1 MKKDSEFRA
10 YVWIINRLK
19 GLGWD
24 CRNPS
29 RGGMVY
35 TQHECRADEEIK
47 ACLGGAVPEN
57 IIKVRE
63 GVFWVIEAKASHS
76 ELGKALREAK
86 EYAKKINK
94 SQRIQARFISGVA
107 GTESSMFL
115 VDTEYWDGRR
125 FRPVTLNGRPIT
137 SLMTPQIAG
146 DVIDKSSP
154 DIQDIHIS
162 RGLFLSVAEKIN
174 GILHDAGINLKDR
187 AQVMSALL
195 LALLD
200 DTSPNLD
207 ASPTVFIREINART
221 ERILV
226 DQGKPTYFP
235 YVELKLPATSDN
247 HLKYKSALVKTIQEL
262 NDLNIRSAMN
272 SGADIL
278 GEFYE
283 VFLKYGNG
291 AKEIGIVLTPR
302 HITTFV
308 ADVMNITA
316 KDVLYDP
323 CCGTGGFL
331 VAGFDYA
338 RKNSRKADLDNFKQN
353 NIWGIDQDT
362 PVVTLAIVNMIFRG
376 DGKNNITEGNCL
388 HKHIAKSNGCGE
400 YSNIPATS
408 DEEKIVTKVLM
419 NPPFPTSKGQ
429 NKEYDFVDSA
439 LLQMQDHGL
448 LFSVLPYPTLVKAGR
463 YRTWR
468 RDKLL
473 RENTLL
479 SVVTLPPDLFYPVG
493 THTVGVFVRKG
504 ISHPPEQHVLWIRAV
519 NDGLLKSKGKRLPN
533 ERAKNDYPEIRSMLS
548 QFLQD
553 PTIKIESREMFF
565 KCCPIDNSDPNFELV
580 PEYYLDQSSPT
591 IQEVQRGVEQIVR
604 DAAAFLVREGIE

>member
-1 MKKDSEFRA
+1 MSKDSEFRA

-19 GLGWD
+19 ALGWD
-24 CRNPS
+24 CHNPS
-29 RGGMVY
+29 KGGMVY
-35 TQHECRADEEIK
+35 TQHECHADEEIK
-47 ACLGGAVPEN
+47 ACLGGGVPEN

-63 GVFWVIEAKASHS
+63 GVFWVIEAKPSHS
-76 ELGKALREAK
+76 ELGKALGEAR
-86 EYAKKINK
+86 EYAEKINK
-94 SQRIQARFISGVA
+94 SQRIQASFISGVA
-107 GTESSMFL
+107 GTESSTFL
-115 VDTEYWDGRR
+115 VNTEYWDGRR
-125 FRPVTLNGRPIT
+125 FLPVTLNGRPIT
-137 SLMTPQIAG
+137 SLMSPQIAG
-146 DVIDKSSP
+146 DVIDNSSP
-154 DIQDIHIS
+154 NIQDIPIS

-174 GILHDAGINLKDR
+174 GILHDGGINLKDR

-221 ERILV
+221 ERILQE
-226 DQGKPTYFP
+226 QGKPTYSP
-235 YVELKLPATSDN
+235 YVELKLPATTDN

-262 NDLNIRSAMN
+262 NNLNIRSAMN

-331 VAGFDYA
+331 VAGFDYV
-338 RKNSRKADLDNFKQN
+338 RRNSRKVDLDNFKQN

-388 HKHIAKSNGCGE
+388 RRHIVKSNGRGK
-400 YSNIPATS
+400 YSGIPTTS

-429 NKEYDFVDSA
+429 NKEYEFVDAA
-439 LLQMQDHGL
+439 LLQMQDLGL
-448 LFSVLPYPTLVKAGR
+448 LFSVLPYPTLVKTGS
-463 YRTWR
+463 YRAWR
-468 RDKLL
+468 KDKLL
-473 RENTLL
+473 RNNTLL
-479 SVVTLPPDLFYPVG
+479 SVITFPPDLFYPVG
-493 THTVGVFVRKG
+493 THTAGIFVRKG
-504 ISHPPEQHVLWIRAV
+504 TPHPPEQHVLWIRAV

-553 PTIKIESREMFF
+553 PTIKVQSREMFF
-565 KCCPIDNSDPNFELV
+565 KCCPIDDSDPNFELV

-591 IQEVQRGVEQIVR
+591 TQEVQGGIEQAIR